1 MTTIISAAATT
12 AESKPAL
19 QATDCD
25 DSSPGAVSL
34 TSLPDE
40 LLLEIIDC
48 LPRVSVLIN
57 RNMPYDEDDLTR
69 REVISALSQTCR
81 RYRSL
86 LYPLLWQTIEAVAS
100 NIDRL
105 FSEKGVQWKK
115 RLATDLVRQ
124 LDFAIHNPSIAE
136 HVESLSI
143 ILTGDLYASVT
154 DKLCAGLAMFKN
166 LHTLQIPKVTG
177 PNYIFTDAE
186 WLPWALQ
193 MQQPLL
199 SVRTMAIPWQLF
211 ALLRCTPNLERL
223 HIVDWTPRPWER
235 RTYHTL
241 ARNVLHN
248 VPYLKELSSTDLLL
262 DASQIRAWYATEA
275 RSLEYLAV
283 NVCALKN
290 CKCSCH
296 IFRRAA
302 SSSEPAP
309 SQRYL
314 KRSILN
320 IVWEL
325 HWLRTLKI
333 VAGKPN
339 DDDTFWKESLFNL
352 IEPLRRMIPKRNVE
366 PLEPS
371 SEAENPTA
379 MVRGPPS
386 TSLSLTFVYPSGA
399 QETVEIE
406 GY

>member
-12 AESKPAL
+12 VESKPAL
-19 QATDCD
+19 QSTDCD

-69 REVISALSQTCR
+69 REVISALSQTC
-81 RYRSL
+81 
-86 LYPLLWQTIEAVAS
+86 Q
-100 NIDRL
+100 
-105 FSEKGVQWKK
+105 KGVQWKK

-154 DKLCAGLAMFKN
+154 DKLCAGLAMSKN

-177 PNYIFTDAE
+177 PNYIFKDAE

-241 ARNVLHN
+241 ASNVLHN
-248 VPYLKELSSTDLLL
+248 VPYLNELSSTDLLL

-283 NVCALKN
+283 NV
-290 CKCSCH
+290 
-296 IFRRAA
+296 AA

-339 DDDTFWKESLFNL
+339 DDDTFWKESLLNL

-386 TSLSLTFVYPSGA
+386 TSLSLTFVYPSGGE
-399 QETVEIE
+399 ETVEIG

>member
-1 MTTIISAAATT
+1 MV
-12 AESKPAL
+12 ESKHAL

-25 DSSPGAVSL
+25 DSSPGAVTL

-40 LLLEIIDC
+40 LLLEIVDC

-69 REVISALSQTCR
+69 REIISALSQTCR
-81 RYRSL
+81 RFRIL
-86 LYPLLWQTIEAVAS
+86 LHPLLWQTIEAVAK
-100 NIDRL
+100 
-105 FSEKGVQWKK
+105 KGVQWKK

-143 ILTGDLYASVT
+143 IVTDDLYASVT

-177 PNYIFTDAE
+177 PNFIFTDAE
-186 WLPWALQ
+186 WLPWAIQ

-199 SVRTMAIPWQLF
+199 SVRTMAMPWQLF
-211 ALLRCTPNLERL
+211 ALLHCTPNLERL
-223 HIVDWTPRPWER
+223 HIVDWTPRPWGP
-235 RTYHTL
+235 RTYHRL
-241 ARNVLHN
+241 ASKVLRQ
-248 VPYLKELSSTDLLL
+248 VPYLKELTSTDLLL
-262 DASQIRAWYATEA
+262 DASWICDWYAIEA
-275 RSLEYLAV
+275 PSLEHLTVQVYD
-283 NVCALKN
+283 
-290 CKCSCH
+290 
-296 IFRRAA
+296 
-302 SSSEPAP
+302 SSSEPTP
-309 SQRYL
+309 SQHYL
-314 KRSILN
+314 EQSILD

-333 VAGKPN
+333 VAGRPN
-339 DDDTFWKESLFNL
+339 DDDTFWKESQLNL

-371 SEAENPTA
+371 SEAEHPMA

-399 QETVEIE
+399 EETIGIE